1 MKYDVVQNANGTTT
15 VVSSWDDNKN
25 GAFQAFHHQCELL
38 YSDGQTTKATVKV
51 LDENLNV
58 VDGKIEYINKV
69 QA

>member
-15 VVSSWDDNKN
+15 VVSSWDNNKK

-38 YSDGQTTKATVKV
+38 YSDEGTTKATVKV
-51 LDENLNV
+51 LDENLDV
-58 VDGKIEYINKV
+58 VDGKIEYIDKT